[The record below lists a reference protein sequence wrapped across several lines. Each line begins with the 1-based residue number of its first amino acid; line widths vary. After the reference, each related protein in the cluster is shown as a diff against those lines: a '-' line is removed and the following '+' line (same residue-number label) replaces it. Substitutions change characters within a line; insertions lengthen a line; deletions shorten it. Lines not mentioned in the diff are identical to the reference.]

1 MPQCCYLAKGAKRPS
16 HTTNTIKFDRNP
28 IDPCNSIKSF
38 DLCPFDQKNSSYLQ
52 PPLVKLTINALLTL
66 RNIRNVPNFMC
77 RVSQLPATFDHSCT
91 LPFEFCLMYYNNRNE
106 LYERASFSKEMAIIT
121 QKYICIYV
129 YIYVYICIYVCMYA
143 ASFFLLVHFSCL
155 FVSFRWLS
163 MWTIAFTTSLKFL
176 SSNLW

>member
-77 RVSQLPATFDHSCT
+77 RVSQSPATFDHSCT

-129 YIYVYICIYVCMYA
+129 YIYMCIYVYMYVCM
-143 ASFFLLVHFSCL
+143 LLHFSCW
-155 FVSFRWLS
+155 FISVV
-163 MWTIAFTTSLKFL
+163 FL
-176 SSNLW
+176 SPLDGFQCGRSRLLPP